1 MIIRKATIQ
10 DAKIIAENNISLA
23 FETENRKMD
32 KSTVQNG
39 VKAVFSDRQNGF
51 YLVAENENNI
61 IGQLFITQEW
71 SDWRNAVIWW
81 MHRIYVKK
89 PWRKKGVLT
98 SLLLKMKQMAIEEE
112 VYALRL
118 YAFNKNEKAIAI
130 YKKLGFTNTSF
141 IILGKKIVNYD
152 NCI

>member
-141 IILGKKIVNYD
+141 IILGKKL
-152 NCI
+152 

>member
-71 SDWRNAVIWW
+71 SDWRNAAIWW

-141 IILGKKIVNYD
+141 IILGKKL
-152 NCI
+152 